1 MLDGKTIW
9 VVAAEPGEFCDF
21 CGRDIHVGERFRY
34 SSAMDDGKFCT
45 QHLCAPC
52 GRMWDGMSNADDE
65 QQLSEVDVKG
75 RLWNRHCD
83 DCGMESNCM
92 NTPPQKCLF
101 VRAEYGDTEASDYIR
116 KHYPVLDT
124 ESESTQP

>member
-92 NTPPQKCLF
+92 NTSPQKCLF